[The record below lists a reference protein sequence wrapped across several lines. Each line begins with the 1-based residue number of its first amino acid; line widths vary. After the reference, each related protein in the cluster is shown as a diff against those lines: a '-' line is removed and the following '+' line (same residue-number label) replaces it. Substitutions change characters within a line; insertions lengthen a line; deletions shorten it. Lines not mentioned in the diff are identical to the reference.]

1 MFLQFANGMGSN
13 KYSSSTT
20 NLKTWGE
27 KHLYRDSPSSD
38 EMNNEDSDHDSN
50 HFQLF
55 TFPDDKIVQDKSR
68 QFNRIGSESV
78 PPGLGL
84 FSSENTSL
92 SSSNHSLYEDFDVMQ
107 IGSRRPA
114 STGVIGQNSRIPTS
128 SAVMETLGLIST
140 DGTKRKQKPIMDLI
154 EEDFPKT
161 PPTPEYHSGNI
172 PSNGSFH
179 SSRNQFQS
187 SSTSSQYATSTQY
200 NILNQNSTFA
210 ASQQRLGSQTHQ
222 NNPSSMNGSMNG
234 SFDNNVSILHK

>member
-1 MFLQFANGMGSN
+1 MGIN

-27 KHLYRDSPSSD
+27 KHLYRESSSSGD
-38 EMNNEDSDHDSN
+38 ELNSEDADHDSN

-55 TFPDDKIVQDKSR
+55 TFPNEKIVQDTSM
-68 QFNRIGSESV
+68 QLNRIGSESV

-84 FSSENTSL
+84 FPSENNSL
-92 SSSNHSLYEDFDVMQ
+92 SSSSHSLYEDFDVMQ

-114 STGVIGQNSRIPTS
+114 STGVIGQNSRIPAS

-161 PPTPEYHSGNI
+161 PPTPEYHSSSNI

-179 SSRNQFQS
+179 SSHNQFQS

-200 NILNQNSTFA
+200 NILNLNSPFA

-222 NNPSSMNGSMNG
+222 NNPSSINGSMNG